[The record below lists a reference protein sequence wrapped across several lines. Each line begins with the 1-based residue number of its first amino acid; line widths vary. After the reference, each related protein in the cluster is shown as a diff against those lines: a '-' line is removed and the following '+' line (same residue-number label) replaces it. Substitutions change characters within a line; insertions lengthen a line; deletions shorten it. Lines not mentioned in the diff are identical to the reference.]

1 MSKLTQLASIALGS
15 LILSGSS
22 RGMDVRNYFP
32 ENEVEALANSSAAGR
47 IGAADRAL
55 KLGADPN
62 FSGKNGMT
70 PLIWT
75 LIHGNKAGFPHL
87 LARRGNPNQ
96 EMADGRS
103 VMSLTAQQEDAWF
116 LTAALAHG
124 GDPNVRSNQ
133 DQTTP
138 IFDAILARRAGNV
151 EILLRHGANPNAVMS
166 WGESPL
172 SIPATAA
179 PPSRGARPSP
189 APPAGNSSRAAKGP
203 KLFLARSR

>member
-1 MSKLTQLASIALGS
+1 
-15 LILSGSS
+15 
-22 RGMDVRNYFP
+22 
-32 ENEVEALANSSAAGR
+32 
-47 IGAADRAL
+47 
-55 KLGADPN
+55 
-62 FSGKNGMT
+62 MT

-75 LIHGNKAGFPHL
+75 LIHGNKAGFLHL
-87 LARRGNPNQ
+87 LARGGNPNQ

-103 VMSLTAQQEDAWF
+103 VMSLTAQQKDAWF
-116 LTAALAHG
+116 LNAALAHG

-172 SIPATAA
+172 TTAA
-179 PPSRGARPSP
+179 ATNQYEIAYLLLTSGADPARVDHYGHTVLSIIRRIRTDPNGPEGPWRAKVIDLLRQRGLDTEH
-189 APPAGNSSRAAKGP
+189 GQ
-203 KLFLARSR
+203 